1 MRGYSRGMN
10 TLDLTQEDTE
20 KLERMIAD
28 IGVAM
33 VATQSADGS
42 IHSRPMACPKHG
54 FDGDLWFFT
63 AEDST
68 KAHEVEANSRV
79 NVSFAE
85 PKHERYVSISGRAR
99 VVRDAERARAM
110 WNPLLKGWFPG
121 GVDDPRLALLKVEV
135 EHAEYWDA
143 KASKMLVFLSLAR
156 AAATGTA
163 PKHLG
168 EHKDLG

>member
-1 MRGYSRGMN
+1 MS
-10 TLDLTQEDTE
+10 TLTLTPDDTE
-20 KLERMIAD
+20 KLQTMIQD

-33 VATQSADGS
+33 VVTQSADGS
-42 IHSRPMACPKHG
+42 LHSRPMASPKHS

-63 AEDST
+63 ADDST
-68 KAHEVEANSRV
+68 KSEEISRHGNV
-79 NVSFAE
+79 NVAFSE
-85 PKHERYVSISGRAR
+85 PKNERYVSVSGRASL
-99 VVRDAERARAM
+99 VRDPARARAM

-143 KASKMLVFLSLAR
+143 KASKMLVFFSLVK

-163 PKHLG
+163 PRHLG
-168 EHKDLG
+168 DHRNLA